1 MRPTLRLLCRSDVW
15 KRSFRYAAAV
25 DFALQPVVLKG
36 NAAPAVAIPELKEAR
51 IFRHTGLPWYLA
63 AMLVVFLL
71 ALGAGASYGAWL
83 MLAQGRSLGVGVFC
97 LITAVPVIGI
107 GGCLELIARAGAQSG
122 RAVATHDL
130 QRFTNIV
137 SRYDPQGVPLQ
148 GEHTYLDLAL
158 YAAGLRR
165 RLAANPGSPLSV
177 TVELDRRLRSG
188 GSRRV

>member
-36 NAAPAVAIPELKEAR
+36 NSAPAVAIPELKEAR

-63 AMLVVFLL
+63 AMLVAFLL

-83 MLAQGRSLGVGVFC
+83 MLAQGMSLGVGVFC

-107 GGCLELIARAGAQSG
+107 GGCLEMIVRAGAQAG
-122 RAVATHDL
+122 RAVAKHDL
-130 QRFTNIV
+130 QQLTSIV

-148 GEHTYLDLAL
+148 GERTYLDLAI

-165 RLAANPGSPLSV
+165 RLAASQGMPLNANE
-177 TVELDRRLRSG
+177 ELARNLAAARRG
-188 GSRRV
+188 I